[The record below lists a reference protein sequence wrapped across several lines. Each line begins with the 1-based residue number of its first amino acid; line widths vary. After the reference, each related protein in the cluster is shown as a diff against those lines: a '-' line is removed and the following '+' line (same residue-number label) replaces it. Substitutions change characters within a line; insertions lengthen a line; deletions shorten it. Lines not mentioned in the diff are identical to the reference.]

1 MCSLCGASRLN
12 SVLSHSSLW
21 QEYHVR
27 CQIPDVRAEGKRCF
41 LSPYTIIAGPFT
53 MWLRRDT
60 EQSWPAVWGP
70 ESPTWDW
77 DQPWRYTDQ
86 PRWPPPAI
94 DTFLPCVTTWNP
106 AYHTC
111 SWPFAALDDITHF
124 GLLTAD
130 GAPTQR
136 FIYLPNPSGV
146 WREQGEKCKVRLQWR
161 CSKQS
166 TKYTRKLHLHTLT
179 VHSVSVRV
187 FSLYSWQI

>member
-1 MCSLCGASRLN
+1 MWCIPSEFDTFTLIFVTRISRQMSHPWCQSRGETLLPVSVNSHCRPIYNVTEAWHWAVLTCGLRPRITNMRLR
-12 SVLSHSSLW
+12 S
-21 QEYHVR
+21 
-27 CQIPDVRAEGKRCF
+27 
-41 LSPYTIIAGPFT
+41 T
-53 MWLRRDT
+53 M
-60 EQSWPAVWGP
+60 P
-70 ESPTWDW
+70 
-77 DQPWRYTDQ
+77 
-86 PRWPPPAI
+86 
-94 DTFLPCVTTWNP
+94 FLPCVTTWNP